1 MKGTQVEEPTRT
13 ARRVRDERLL
23 IRLWRRERFIELG
36 FSLSDAAA
44 LAKSSADTHLARK
57 LVAAGCAHKTA
68 FRIIR

>member
-1 MKGTQVEEPTRT
+1 MRGTQVEEPTRN

-23 IRLWRRERFIELG
+23 IRLWRREQFVELG
-36 FSLSDAAA
+36 FPISDASA

-57 LVAAGCAHKTA
+57 LVAAGCKHDLA